1 MKKHLSAVR
10 IAAYLFCLSA
20 AGALVVG
27 TTYAFYSSSIS
38 GSAKAKTASFALDVT
53 DSKKS
58 QVDLTAEL
66 AGMSPSQDKE
76 ITFAVTN
83 TKDGTVSEVAQEYS
97 ITITTTG
104 NLPLTYELHGADA
117 SAPEGSYVTAAGPL
131 SWSGNPISWS
141 GGLLPLSSSGSVTHT
156 YVLTVTWPSDS
167 TDEKLSDEIDLVTMT
182 VDAKQALPETAP

>member
-27 TTYAFYSSSIS
+27 TTYAFYSSSVS
-38 GSAKAKTASFALDVT
+38 GSAKAKTASFTLDVT
-53 DSKKS
+53 DSQKN

-66 AGMSPSQDKE
+66 TGMSPSSQNKK

-83 TKDGTVSEVAQEYS
+83 TKDGAVSEVAQEYS

-104 NLPLTYELHGADA
+104 NLPLTYELQGADA

-131 SWSGNPISWS
+131 SWSG
-141 GGLLPLSSSGSVTHT
+141 GLLPLSSSGSVTHT
-156 YVLTVTWPSDS
+156 YDLTVTWPSNS
-167 TDEKLSDEIDLVTMT
+167 ADEKLSDEIDLVTMT
-182 VDAKQALPETAP
+182 IDAKQALPETAP